1 MFLTGGFIFQDP
13 FDAHFQN
20 RQEPEVPK
28 TSTSSNIK
36 KASSTTNV
44 VDDLSSIFGGSV
56 ALKV

>member
-28 TSTSSNIK
+28 TSTSSN
-36 KASSTTNV
+36 KASSTTNI